1 MKKLVLAVIAVVALS
16 VNVFAQGVQITLDN
30 LNGAG
35 GRTATAN
42 GLFFN
47 GNGTA
52 VTSGTI
58 NLTVL
63 GGADA
68 GSLQPVANL
77 TGLNALFYSGVP
89 GVFLDPQFG
98 TYNVPGVAN
107 GGTATL
113 RLLAWRG
120 GAAAYSA
127 AATTDQFYAWSG
139 SAEVT
144 GSSFTFTQATGGGG
158 TPPGPPKSL
167 DGMPAMVLQ
176 VPEPSTMAL
185 AGLGAAA
192 MLIFRR
198 RK

>member
-1 MKKLVLAVIAVVALS
+1 MKKLVLVVVAVVALS
-16 VNVFAQGVQITLDN
+16 VNVFAQGVQITIDN

-47 GNGTA
+47 PDGTA

-58 NLTVL
+58 NVTVL
-63 GGADA
+63 GGPDA
-68 GSLQPVANL
+68 GSLAAVANL

-107 GGTATL
+107 GATATL
-113 RLLAWRG
+113 RVLAWRG
-120 GAAAYSA
+120 AANAYSTA
-127 AATTDQFYAWSG
+127 AVTDQFYPWNG
-139 SAEVT
+139 SAEVS
-144 GSSFTFTQATGGGG
+144 GSSFSFTQGTGGGG